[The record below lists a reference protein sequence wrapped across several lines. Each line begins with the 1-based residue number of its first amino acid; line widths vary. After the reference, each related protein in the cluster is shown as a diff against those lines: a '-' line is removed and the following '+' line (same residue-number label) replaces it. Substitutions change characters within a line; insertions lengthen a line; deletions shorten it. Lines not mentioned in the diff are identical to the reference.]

1 MDEDSVI
8 YLVLIL
14 ISLAFSAFFS
24 GVEIAFVSANRLKIA
39 IDKKQGGF
47 NILSYFA
54 KRPDNFIGT
63 MLLGN
68 NVAIV
73 IYGMLM
79 AIVLEP
85 IIGNY
90 VSTPLLILL
99 IQTIISTLLV
109 LIFAEFLPKTIFRIN
124 PNRIISFLSVP
135 LFIIYWILYPFTY
148 ITVGL
153 SNLIL
158 SLFTKETEEESN
170 FMVFE
175 KTDLDS
181 FLEENIEHDKEVEHE
196 VKIFH
201 NALNFSEVIARDCM
215 IPRNEI
221 VAFEIEDEIKDL
233 REKFIE
239 TGLSKILIY
248 RENIDNIIGYVHAHE
263 MFKHPK
269 SIKSVLLPV
278 SIIPETITANK
289 ILEELIQKNR
299 SIAIVV
305 DEYGGTSGMITM
317 EDVIEE
323 IFGEIVDEHD
333 LKEKD
338 MVIEKINDNLYLIS
352 GRAEIDY
359 INETYNL
366 NLPESEEYETLA
378 GLIIHYTQDIPEKD
392 EEIKINGFTFVVKEV
407 SQTKVELVEILIH
420 KKEE

>member
-90 VSTPLLILL
+90 VSNPLLILL

-148 ITVGL
+148 FTVGL

-158 SLFTKETEEESN
+158 SVFTKDTGEETN

-221 VAFEIEDEIKDL
+221 VAFEIEDEIKEL

-263 MFKHPK
+263 MFKHPQ

-299 SIAIVV
+299 SIAVVV

-323 IFGEIVDEHD
+323 IFGEIDDEHD
-333 LKEKD
+333 LKDVVLKK
-338 MVIEKINDNLYLIS
+338 IEENKYLIS

-378 GLIIHYTQDIPEKD
+378 GLIIHHTQDIPKKGEK
-392 EEIKINGFTFVVKEV
+392 IKIKHFTFIIKEV
-407 SQTKVELVEILIH
+407 SQAKIELVEVWV
-420 KKEE
+420 EEDEK